1 MPDTETKPA
10 PSYLSAFEP
19 KPSRDDHAKVCGT
32 MLLYL
37 GMPLASGSSHS
48 HSDVM
53 DAYFSTLPTAATQA
67 FS

>member
-19 KPSRDDHAKVCGT
+19 KLSGDDHAKVCGT

-37 GMPLASGSSHS
+37 GMPLVPADDLPPAVADE
-48 HSDVM
+48 DVEGPQF
-53 DAYFSTLPTAATQA
+53 A
-67 FS
+67 